1 MNDELLLAE
10 IVNTLEAWQDEGK
23 DYIVS
28 FSYKS
33 LAFELLAKL
42 KAMGYE
48 QVWVKCPDCGGTKRI
63 FRLPVT
69 ALGETSNEFPCPTC
83 KGTGRKR
90 KLVKWDREKVATH
103 FALCKGRL
111 STEEQQHRFADQ
123 LKEILAEGEL

>member
-1 MNDELLLAE
+1 MSEQELKKALTDWVTSYKDIAERNALAE
-10 IVNTLEAWQDEGK
+10 TPDESAGNL
-23 DYIVS
+23 IR
-28 FSYKS
+28 
-33 LAFELLAKL
+33 LLKT
-42 KAMGYE
+42 MGYE
-48 QVWVKCPDCGGTKRI
+48 QVWTKCPDCGGTKRI